1 MRPSR
6 NPGSRPNYREPSFAE
21 GIPKIMKST
30 KQKRYMENLRNNPA
44 KCQEFKAKDSK
55 KKRLKREEEREERLR
70 NEHKMMEY
78 REKERLRKKLQ
89 REKKKEKALQ
99 QKEEESAILLRSKQK
114 ANI

>member
-30 KQKRYMENLRNNPA
+30 KQKIYGKSEKKNLA

-55 KKRLKREEEREERLR
+55 RKWLKREEERE
-70 NEHKMMEY
+70 
-78 REKERLRKKLQ
+78 
-89 REKKKEKALQ
+89 
-99 QKEEESAILLRSKQK
+99 
-114 ANI
+114 